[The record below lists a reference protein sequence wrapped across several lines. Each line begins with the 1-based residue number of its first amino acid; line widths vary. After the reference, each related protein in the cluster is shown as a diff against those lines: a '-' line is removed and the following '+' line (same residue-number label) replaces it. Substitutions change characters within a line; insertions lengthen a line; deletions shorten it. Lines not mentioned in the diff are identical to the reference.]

1 MLDLLISYI
10 NMLILSIQYIVKRF
24 TFMPPKPPR
33 YKIITNSLNN
43 EEEIYFL
50 IKPKNQ
56 ELAYRKIHPSHLN
69 IKYTK
74 IYDSKNHKYIPTLII
89 SPIIDLNLC
98 IIYCQGNSGD
108 LGTSLF
114 ECHEIANR
122 CNSTIVTFEYPGYGL
137 CHDDKIEESNFYNRI
152 KIIYMYVINE
162 LNYKPERTFLYGFS
176 LGTGIVFDFACK
188 KEYPVSGLILQ
199 SPFLSILRTVYNIK
213 KTKYYDFFNNCDKA
227 KKLCTNTLFIHGNKD
242 LTVPY
247 IHGRILAELIPEKY
261 FYDFVTVDEAGH
273 NTLLKNSKEAIFNY
287 INIFISECLSTAKS
301 ENKIKFNNYII
312 NYNSRKKNNQ
322 NNLSENANL
331 NEKEESN
338 EVQNVENKDNKANT
352 LNYYKIN
359 NLYKKSNP
367 KDSKKHSLK
376 NKGILNN
383 QSMYN
388 IESNCFKI
396 EPKNRK
402 ILSNIYKPNIKKN
415 SSKIKNKNQSNKG
428 KENIEIKRK
437 VITGQIY
444 KRNNEKTK
452 EITKK
457 KEDNTNNNNFEVY
470 NSQLSINSSNTY
482 INNNNK

>member
-89 SPIIDLNLC
+89 SPLIDLNLC

-162 LNYKPERTFLYGFS
+162 LNYKPGRTFLYGFS

-273 NTLLKNSKEAIFNY
+273 NTLLKKSKEAIFNY

-301 ENKIKFNNYII
+301 ESKIKFNNYII

-338 EVQNVENKDNKANT
+338 EVQNVENKDKANT

-359 NLYKKSNP
+359 NLYKKSNT

-376 NKGILNN
+376 NKDILNN

-437 VITGQIY
+437 DITSQIY

>member
-1 MLDLLISYI
+1 
-10 NMLILSIQYIVKRF
+10 MLILSIQYIVKRF

-33 YKIITNSLNN
+33 YKIITNTLNN

-69 IKYTK
+69 IKYIK
-74 IYDSKNHKYIPTLII
+74 VYDNKNHKYIPSLII
-89 SPIIDLNLC
+89 SPLIDLNLC

-122 CNSTIVTFEYPGYGL
+122 CNATIVTFEYPGYGL
-137 CHDDKIEESNFYNRI
+137 CSEDRIEESNFYHRI
-152 KIIYMYVINE
+152 KIIYMYVIKE

-188 KEYPVSGLILQ
+188 KNYPVAGVILQ

-213 KTKYYDFFNNCDKA
+213 KTKYFDFFNNCDKA
-227 KKLCTNTLFIHGNKD
+227 KKLCAYTLFLHGNKD

-247 IHGRILAELIPEKY
+247 IHGRILAKLIPDHY

-273 NTLLKNSKEAIFNY
+273 NTLLKNSKEVVFKY

-301 ENKIKFNNYII
+301 ENKIKFNNYLI
-312 NYNSRKKNNQ
+312 NVNSRKKNYK

-338 EVQNVENKDNKANT
+338 EVQIFENKKDKANT
-352 LNYYKIN
+352 LSHYKIN
-359 NLYKKSNP
+359 SLYKNVNK

-376 NKGILNN
+376 NKDTLNNQN

-388 IESNCFKI
+388 IESKSFKI
-396 EPKNRK
+396 EPKNKK
-402 ILSNIYKPNIKKN
+402 ISSNIYKPNVIKN
-415 SSKIKNKNQSNKG
+415 SYKISNKNYFNKIGAKNGIKIKDKF
-428 KENIEIKRK
+428 
-437 VITGQIY
+437 GQIY
-444 KRNNEKTK
+444 KRNNK
-452 EITKK
+452 EIKENNKK
-457 KEDNTNNNNFEVY
+457 KEDNKNNNNNNFEVY
-470 NSQLSINSSNTY
+470 NSMISMNSSNTY